1 MDEKTLEGTRKKLYQ
16 LLKVIKY
23 CTGSNAKSYECKFA
37 IHMTFLNIEPKEE
50 HLGLSL
56 MKAMEHHLIKGSFN
70 GVRKELRD
78 VGIEDIVL
86 RENCIEFL
94 GNSEILIFFYT
105 KIWINSR
112 FSKHS
117 TYHGSFKT
125 QLVRGEWPRV
135 K

>member
-23 CTGSNAKSYECKFA
+23 CTGSTAKSYECKFA

-56 MKAMEHHLIKGSFN
+56 MKAMEHHLIKGSFD

-86 RENCIEFL
+86 RENCVEFL
-94 GNSEILIFFYT
+94 GNSEILIFLLPRYGL
-105 KIWINSR
+105 IL
-112 FSKHS
+112 
-117 TYHGSFKT
+117 GSQNT
-125 QLVRGEWPRV
+125 QPIMEALKLSLLEGNGQE
-135 K
+135 